1 MIIIRIC
8 VYSDVHW
15 CQNSSIVR
23 SKGEQYSTR
32 LENLIM
38 SVNWVEQLAWN
49 TGCECVICC
58 GDFFD
63 APNLNAMEVSA
74 LQEIKWAPM
83 SHVFLMGNHETNLSS
98 LEYSTLDLFK
108 LCPNSCVINSPQQ
121 YFIDNTTVE
130 FCFLPYV
137 LERDRKSIQEYFGSK
152 NCNRVIFSHND
163 LKDVQYGNFLS
174 TEGFE
179 IPDISN
185 SCNLYFNGHIHH
197 CCTVTDKVI
206 NVGNLTGQNF
216 TEDATKYQH
225 CAIVLDT
232 ETLEYKFYQN
242 LYALKFYKIDATDC
256 ITEEEL
262 INKLSVLSVTGAVLT
277 LHINSSMSTFA
288 KQYLNELKQRNELEE
303 YRLIIRYTSEE
314 TKLDTAVN
322 VSSVDH
328 LKQFETYVFSEL
340 GTSNIIKEELQQ
352 IMR

>member
-1 MIIIRIC
+1 MRTIRIC
-8 VYSDVHW
+8 IYSDPHW

-23 SKGEQYSTR
+23 SNGEKYSTR

-49 TGCECVICC
+49 TGCDCVICC

-63 APNLNAMEVSA
+63 SYTLNSQEVSA

-83 SHVFLMGNHETNLSS
+83 SHLFLTGNHETNVSS

-108 LCPNSCVINSPQQ
+108 LCPNSCVLNTPQQ
-121 YFIDNTTVE
+121 YFIDNTSVE

-137 LERDRKSIQEYFGSK
+137 LERDRKTIQEYFGPQT
-152 NCNRVIFSHND
+152 CNRVIFSHND
-163 LKDVQYGNFLS
+163 LKNVQYGAFLS

-179 IPDISN
+179 IEDIEAN
-185 SCNLYFNGHIHH
+185 CNLYFNGHIHH
-197 CCTVTDKVI
+197 CCTVTNKVVNI
-206 NVGNLTGQNF
+206 GNLTGQNF

-242 LYALKFYKIDATDC
+242 LYSFKFYKIDASDC
-256 ITEEEL
+256 VTEQSL
-262 INKLSVLSVTGAVLT
+262 LHKLSQLDCEAVVTLNV
-277 LHINSSMSTFA
+277 HSSMSDFA
-288 KQYLNELKQRNELEE
+288 RNYLNDLKQRGDLEE
-303 YRLIIRYTSEE
+303 YRLLIKYDSTES
-314 TKLDTAVN
+314 T
-322 VSSVDH
+322 VSNSVEFNSVDH
-328 LKQFETYVFSEL
+328 LKQFESYVFSQI
-340 GTSNIIKEELQQ
+340 GSSTIIQEELQQ